1 MKWKEVLSTLLPL
14 FLLQR
19 KLVWT
24 SFSLIRTSLGVPQF
38 HTFHYSGHGAYC
50 MKYMSC
56 AKWAAARMENEQ
68 VTAVTLDLYHVL
80 DFNISLGHSLR
91 YSSSLQWCN
100 VVTSRFRNKQ
110 QMLRKRRTSVIGSS
124 DLVGSR
130 FCCTWT
136 WKCCRKSEV
145 ADLWTG
151 LLCWSLGT
159 AREAY
164 ERFRWHRER
173 GRTYMHRSRSGT
185 PPARTNERVI
195 TRHIS
200 IERMDSGACV
210 RK

>member
-1 MKWKEVLSTLLPL
+1 
-14 FLLQR
+14 
-19 KLVWT
+19 
-24 SFSLIRTSLGVPQF
+24 
-38 HTFHYSGHGAYC
+38 
-50 MKYMSC
+50 
-56 AKWAAARMENEQ
+56 
-68 VTAVTLDLYHVL
+68 
-80 DFNISLGHSLR
+80 
-91 YSSSLQWCN
+91 
-100 VVTSRFRNKQ
+100 
-110 QMLRKRRTSVIGSS
+110 MLRKRRTSVIGSS

-210 RK
+210 RKEEALEKQLPYLAHMHHMPTKFSWQRLFSLHLAYLWVRN